1 MPTHGQIVES
11 LANVRVV
18 GTERLLPDR
27 QGALV
32 QTANTTPPMSN
43 PTVLGFAVCARL
55 PLFRGPR
62 SAHLSISSALVRPRN
77 SSRRIFPLL
86 VRWSELCVMAEAA
99 NVEIS
104 GERDARAGRP
114 SEPMVAGPPGMH
126 KGALKSQHEAA
137 PSAAKPGAEG
147 TEAQGRAVVLFR
159 NNGA

>member
-1 MPTHGQIVES
+1 MKSGGNGLSRLSSRTAITPGPRARDQQAVLSNDVGRLRSIASRAKARRSRSACRELCNSPRKPFLLIRRRLISARPRVLSAIEVIESSGPERCLHDGQIVES

-62 SAHLSISSALVRPRN
+62 SAHLSISS
-77 SSRRIFPLL
+77 
-86 VRWSELCVMAEAA
+86 
-99 NVEIS
+99 
-104 GERDARAGRP
+104 
-114 SEPMVAGPPGMH
+114 
-126 KGALKSQHEAA
+126 
-137 PSAAKPGAEG
+137 
-147 TEAQGRAVVLFR
+147 
-159 NNGA
+159 